1 MIVELR
7 KKLAAPQGPML
18 LDVKLELP
26 AGAFA
31 VLTGPSGSGK
41 SMLLRLLAGLERPEE
56 GRIALGDSVWQ
67 DSRQGLF
74 LKPQDRSV
82 GMVFQQYALFPHWS
96 VRQNLRYA
104 LPRGESASRIEEL
117 LDVMEL
123 GELGDR
129 LPHLLSGGQQ
139 QRVALARA
147 LVRRPK
153 LLLLDEPLSALDVRT
168 RRRLQQYL
176 LQLHRSYG
184 LTILLVTHD
193 PQEMMQLADQL
204 IWLEAG
210 RIVQQG
216 DPQRILKIYLDT
228 DTSF

>member
-7 KKLAAPQGPML
+7 KKLAAPRGPML

-26 AGAFA
+26 TGAFA

-56 GRIALGDSVWQ
+56 GRVVLGDSVWQ